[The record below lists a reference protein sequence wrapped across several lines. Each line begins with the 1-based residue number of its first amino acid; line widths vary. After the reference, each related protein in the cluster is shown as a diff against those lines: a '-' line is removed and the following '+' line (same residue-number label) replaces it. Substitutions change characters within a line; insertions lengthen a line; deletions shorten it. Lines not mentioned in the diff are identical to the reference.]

1 MVWPFEFDP
10 ELPGSNP
17 MIANFFGFFQFLG
30 FVNIYCVYSF
40 ELHDIKISKNLDG
53 HLILVYDHDI
63 KISKEFRQSGI
74 IHL

>member
-1 MVWPFEFDP
+1 MFLVYDQTQRPRFESF
-10 ELPGSNP
+10 EC
-17 MIANFFGFFQFLG
+17 F

-63 KISKEFRQSGI
+63 KISKGFRQSGI